1 MAIIT
6 NTNLKSWLGI
16 SDSTDDTTITFA
28 VNAANSAVV
37 EYCGRTFDKTTSGSE
52 TARVYRP
59 QHGRLVYTDDFWQ
72 TTNLVVKTDT
82 TDDGSYDTT
91 WTIGTDFV
99 VEPANGLLYG
109 RHTPY
114 YRIQAVGN
122 RDFPCSE
129 RYTVEVT
136 ATWGWTAVPDP
147 VTEAALIK
155 GARLFKRK
163 NSPEGV
169 LGGWAEYGAVRI
181 TSREDP
187 DCMMLL
193 APYRRPELVG
203 LVG

>member
-6 NTNLKSWLGI
+6 NTNLKNWLGI

-59 QHGRLVYTDDFWQ
+59 EHSRVVYTDDFWQ
-72 TTNLVVKTDT
+72 TTNLVVKADD
-82 TDDGSYDTT
+82 TDDGTFPTT
-91 WTIGTDFV
+91 WTINTDFV
-99 VEPANGLLYG
+99 VEPLNGLING

-114 YRIQAVGN
+114 YRIQAVGT
-122 RDFPCSE
+122 RCFPMLE
-129 RYTVEVT
+129 RPSVQVT
-136 ATWGWTAVPDP
+136 ATWGWTAVPAP

-169 LGGWAEYGAVRI
+169 LGGWAEFGAVRI

-187 DCMMLL
+187 DCAMLL